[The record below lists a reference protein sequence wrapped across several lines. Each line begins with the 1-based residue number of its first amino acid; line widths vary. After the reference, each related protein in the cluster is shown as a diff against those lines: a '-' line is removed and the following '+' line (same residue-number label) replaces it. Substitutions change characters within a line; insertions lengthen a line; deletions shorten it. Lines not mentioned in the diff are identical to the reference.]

1 MGLRKVIDETLASGL
16 ERPEAWEVVQEKVE
30 GVVDE
35 NMFRAEYRAAQLAF
49 NAPKKAAPK
58 AKAKAKAAP
67 SKRK

>member
-16 ERPEAWEVVQEKVE
+16 ERPEAWEVVQEKVK

-49 NAPKKAAPK
+49 NAPKKAAPN
-58 AKAKAKAAP
+58 
-67 SKRK
+67 SESEG

>member
-30 GVVDE
+30 GVTDE
-35 NMFRAEYRAAQLAF
+35 NTFRAEYRVAQLAF
-49 NAPKKAAPK
+49 NAPKKKVAP
-58 AKAKAKAAP
+58 KAKAKAAP